1 VKVTKKMRKKAEGMN
16 AITRKNYGEGFK
28 PEKFHN
34 IAEFG
39 DAVNYVNHTK
49 GTPYVNPNNFNLL

>member
-1 VKVTKKMRKKAEGMN
+1 MKVTKKMRKKAEGMN
-16 AITRKNYGEGFK
+16 AITRKNYEEGFK

-39 DAVNYVNHTK
+39 DVVNYVKVAK